1 MKQPSE
7 ILHVLKAECRECEA
21 WPVCD
26 DCLTYT
32 TAQMLVGIKR
42 RRKRA
47 TPTQDTENNPEPPSA
62 QREGP
67 VSQGEKPKRKRR
79 TKAEMEAAREEGKQE
94 DTGGPFLPH
103 QSFLNYCK
111 VEYNLDPDEV
121 AQILGVPK
129 VDETVINGASGV
141 DLCIKKVDKAMEG
154 R

>member
-67 VSQGEKPKRKRR
+67 VSQEEKPKRKWR
-79 TKAEMEAAREEGKQE
+79 TKDDGPNPPHVSFLRWCKSVYELTPEEAAHICGVGK
-94 DTGGPFLPH
+94 
-103 QSFLNYCK
+103 
-111 VEYNLDPDEV
+111 
-121 AQILGVPK
+121 I
-129 VDETVINGASGV
+129 DETVICPSNQKEF
-141 DLCIKKVDKAMEG
+141 IKMIDEAMEG